1 VRPTFHP
8 RLINGPFGDPAL
20 LVRLLGMGRNLLLD
34 LGDLRDLPARPV
46 LKASHGFVTH
56 AHVDHFCGL
65 DTVVRYSLGRART
78 FRLVG
83 PPGIADRTAA
93 KLGGYTWN
101 LVSSYREAFR
111 LEVLEWG
118 NRGGHLWAF
127 PCREGFPR
135 IDRGPAHLLETAP
148 GVREVHR
155 EIAFRVLAAEL
166 DHQVPCL
173 AYAVEEPF
181 HVSICRDA
189 LSRLDLPPGAWLR
202 PLKEAALRGDGP
214 GTPIETPAGRQPLG
228 ALRDAG
234 LFRIG
239 EGQKLAYVADC
250 LWGGE
255 TVGRAV
261 ALCRRSHILYCEA
274 AFLEEDRHRAR
285 ERYHLT
291 AAQAGELARRAE
303 ARELRLFHFSPKYRG
318 REGELLS
325 EAAAAF
331 GGPVFLG
338 A

>member
-1 VRPTFHP
+1 MRPTFHP

-34 LGDLRDLPARPV
+34 LGDLHPLPARPV

-65 DTVVRYSLGRART
+65 DVVVRYSLGRART

-83 PPGIADRTAA
+83 PPGIGDRTEA

-101 LVSSYREAFR
+101 LVSSYRDVFR

-118 NRGGHLWAF
+118 DSGGHLWEF

-135 IDRGPAHLLETAP
+135 IDVGPVDLAEAAP

-155 EIAFRVLAAEL
+155 EVAFRVLAAEL

-173 AYAVEEPF
+173 AYAVEEPL
-181 HVSICRDA
+181 HVNVCRDA
-189 LSRLDLPPGAWLR
+189 LTRLALPPGAWLR
-202 PLKEAALRGDGP
+202 PLRDAALRGDDP
-214 GTPIETPAGRQPLG
+214 DTPIETPAGRRRLG
-228 ALRDAG
+228 ALQEAE
-234 LFRIG
+234 LFRVG

-255 TVGRAV
+255 TADRAV
-261 ALCRRSHILYCEA
+261 ALCRGSHILYCEA
-274 AFLEEDRHRAR
+274 AFLEEDRRRAR

-303 ARELRLFHFSPKYRG
+303 ARELRIFHFSPKYRG
-318 REGELLS
+318 REDDLLA
-325 EAAAAF
+325 EAAEAF
-331 GGPVFLG
+331 GGPVVLG